1 MKTFTTRDWV
11 YIAVFGALWGAIEIS
26 LGAYLH
32 VIFPPLADTFLVGVI
47 MAGLGGI
54 IALTGRHFVPYT
66 GSVLMIG
73 VVTTLLKALSLG
85 GVKIGPMVAILA
97 ESLLMEAGLLLAQP
111 RMRRKTRMGF
121 ALAGAL
127 AVSWNF
133 IHKFVMMRL
142 LFGKGVSEVAVKMVK
157 EGNKHYVVRRQSE
170 QGAQMGYEASLPL
183 EIPAAD
189 PSKRYSIPFYIADD
203 IEGGTDRIRQV
214 QLRLNISNIVSEDRL
229 TVLLNGES
237 LTQETCLRDY
247 GNPFGPYSAQW
258 LEFHLKKVRPR
269 KGQNILEI
277 SLDSRPEGIGVGI
290 KVEEMEVYVEYGSYP
305 SALNW
310 SSRP

>member
-47 MAGLGGI
+47 MAGLEGI

-157 EGNKHYVVRRQSE
+157 EGNKLLGLDV
-170 QGAQMGYEASLPL
+170 
-183 EIPAAD
+183 
-189 PSKRYSIPFYIADD
+189 RYSIAILVVLFTIRLVVGAMAGWLAWDLGGAVRRRLAR
-203 IEGGTDRIRQV
+203 EG
-214 QLRLNISNIVSEDRL
+214 
-229 TVLLNGES
+229 
-237 LTQETCLRDY
+237 
-247 GNPFGPYSAQW
+247 
-258 LEFHLKKVRPR
+258 
-269 KGQNILEI
+269 
-277 SLDSRPEGIGVGI
+277 
-290 KVEEMEVYVEYGSYP
+290 
-305 SALNW
+305 
-310 SSRP
+310 

>member
-11 YIAVFGALWGAIEIS
+11 YIAVFGALWGTIEIT

-54 IALTGRHFVPYT
+54 IALTGRHFVPHT

-73 VVTTLLKALSLG
+73 VVTALLKALSLG

-97 ESLLMEAGLLLAQP
+97 ESLLIEAGLVLSRVEGLLLGFDTLCHSTQARQP
-111 RMRRKTRMGF
+111 SRWAF

-142 LFGKGVSEVAVKMVK
+142 LFGEGVSEVAIKMVK
-157 EGNKHYVVRRQSE
+157 DG
-170 QGAQMGYEASLPL
+170 
-183 EIPAAD
+183 
-189 PSKRYSIPFYIADD
+189 SKLIGLDVRYSIAILVVLFVIRLVVGAVAGWLAWDLGGAVQRRLAR
-203 IEGGTDRIRQV
+203 EG
-214 QLRLNISNIVSEDRL
+214 
-229 TVLLNGES
+229 
-237 LTQETCLRDY
+237 
-247 GNPFGPYSAQW
+247 
-258 LEFHLKKVRPR
+258 
-269 KGQNILEI
+269 
-277 SLDSRPEGIGVGI
+277 
-290 KVEEMEVYVEYGSYP
+290 
-305 SALNW
+305 
-310 SSRP
+310 

>member
-11 YIAVFGALWGAIEIS
+11 YIAVFGALWGAIEIT

-47 MAGLGGI
+47 MAGLGSI

-73 VVTTLLKALSLG
+73 VVTALLKALSLG

-97 ESLLMEAGLLLAQP
+97 ESLLMEAGLVLAQP

-157 EGNKHYVVRRQSE
+157 EGNKLLGLDV
-170 QGAQMGYEASLPL
+170 
-183 EIPAAD
+183 
-189 PSKRYSIPFYIADD
+189 RYSIAILVVLFTIRLVVGAMAGWLAWDLGGAVRRRLAR
-203 IEGGTDRIRQV
+203 EG
-214 QLRLNISNIVSEDRL
+214 
-229 TVLLNGES
+229 
-237 LTQETCLRDY
+237 
-247 GNPFGPYSAQW
+247 
-258 LEFHLKKVRPR
+258 
-269 KGQNILEI
+269 
-277 SLDSRPEGIGVGI
+277 
-290 KVEEMEVYVEYGSYP
+290 
-305 SALNW
+305 
-310 SSRP
+310 